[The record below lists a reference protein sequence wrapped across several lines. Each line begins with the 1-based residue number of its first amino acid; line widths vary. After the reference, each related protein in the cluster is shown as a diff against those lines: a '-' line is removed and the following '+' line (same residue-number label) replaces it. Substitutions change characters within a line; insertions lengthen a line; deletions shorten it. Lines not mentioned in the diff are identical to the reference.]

1 MAGSFN
7 SITIVG
13 NLGRDPELRALPDGT
28 PVTNFSV
35 ATTDRRRDGDR
46 TTWFKVT
53 AFGKLAVTCSQYLHK
68 GSYVYVEGSLS
79 QNDYTDREGNAKT
92 SLEVRANQ
100 MKMLDKVGE
109 SNAGQ
114 SQPAATPQRNIRPA
128 PAQQESSDPLEDLPF

>member
-1 MAGSFN
+1 MASSFN

-13 NLGRDPELRALPDGT
+13 NLGRDPEQRALPDGT

-35 ATTDRRRDGDR
+35 ATTERRRDGDR

-53 AFGKLAVTCSQYLHK
+53 AFGKLAETCSQYLHK

-100 MKMLDKVGE
+100 MKMLDKVGD

-114 SQPAATPQRNIRPA
+114 SQPAATPRRATRPA
-128 PAQQESSDPLEDLPF
+128 PAQQESSDSLADLPF